1 MNLTGLV
8 FYVFPIP
15 KQKLNRIVIIIL
27 LSGCSVFIYPKI
39 ALGESFLQPNIDKSA
54 LPEDTA
60 IAYFSPE
67 PLSPEKVMDLST
79 SLTTSTIEEEKNSN
93 ETSDSSQ
100 EFLINEESAF
110 NATPKK
116 KNSFSLSLI
125 IRK

>member
-1 MNLTGLV
+1 MNLTGLI
-8 FYVFPIP
+8 FYAFPIP
-15 KQKLNRIVIIIL
+15 RQNLNRIVIIIL
-27 LSGCSVFIYPKI
+27 LSGCPVFIYPKI

-54 LPEDTA
+54 LPEDTV

-79 SLTTSTIEEEKNSN
+79 SLTTPTIEKEKNSN
-93 ETSDSSQ
+93 KTSDSSQ

-116 KNSFSLSLI
+116 KTLFP
-125 IRK
+125 